1 MQIQVTS
8 HETLGDGV
16 VMFSLIA
23 TSPAAST
30 TSKKRYSDFE
40 SLNDKLRANK
50 QPTLALPGKL
60 WIHSES
66 NLRERR
72 IALERALRNY
82 LDKRG
87 TNKVLDQFLG
97 VDKAAASSPSVSAE
111 AGGQERQ
118 QPTAA
123 TAVDIPKT
131 TMTPSSLI
139 KSSPKH
145 SLPSAPLP
153 LLPVAAGVVALVV
166 ANQAR
171 KQSGSNLVGFLTL
184 AVGSVLA
191 SIALPEQ

>member
-1 MQIQVTS
+1 MQVQVTS
-8 HETLGDGV
+8 HETQGDGV

-23 TSPAAST
+23 TSPATST

-40 SLNDKLRANK
+40 SLNDRLKAGK

-60 WIHSES
+60 WVHSES

-72 IALERALRNY
+72 LALERALRHY

-97 VDKAAASSPSVSAE
+97 VDKAVVGSAE
-111 AGGQERQ
+111 AGKE
-118 QPTAA
+118 QPLKT
-123 TAVDIPKT
+123 TTVAVDVPKT
-131 TMTPSSLI
+131 TTTTSSSVVKSTPMHG
-139 KSSPKH
+139 PM
-145 SLPSAPLP
+145 PSAPLP
-153 LLPVAAGVVALVV
+153 LLPVALGLVALVV

-171 KQSGSNLVGFLTL
+171 KQSGSNVVGFLTL

-191 SIALPEQ
+191 SIALPE